1 MFQLM
6 SEPATFTNFET
17 INLQFY
23 GKNNEKDGKNML
35 GSLRRNK
42 QTQFHRMF
50 LTLFLPR
57 MG

>member
-50 LTLFLPR
+50 FTDL
-57 MG
+57 